1 MAVQWV
7 RSKNVVWDEIDGE
20 AVLVSTSEQKT
31 WVLNATASII
41 WKCCDGTIS
50 IEALARRIASEC
62 GREASRVKAELA
74 SFCRE
79 MEQRG
84 LLMGGRASGAV
95 YGESV
100 PGSFCFKGFSLPP
113 LIKMESLS
121 LGIRGR
127 PSPRSVSGQQ

>member
-1 MAVQWV
+1 MAAQWV
-7 RSKNVVWDEIDGE
+7 RSRDVVWDEIDGE
-20 AVLVSTSEQKT
+20 AVLISTSEQKT

-50 IEALARRIASEC
+50 IEALARRIAREC
-62 GREASRVKAELA
+62 GREASRVKSELLD
-74 SFCRE
+74 FCRE

-84 LLMGGRASGAV
+84 LFMGGRVAGAAC
-95 YGESV
+95 GESTL
-100 PGSFCFKGFSLPP
+100 GSFCFKGFSMPP

-127 PSPRSVSGQQ
+127 PSPRNVSGQ